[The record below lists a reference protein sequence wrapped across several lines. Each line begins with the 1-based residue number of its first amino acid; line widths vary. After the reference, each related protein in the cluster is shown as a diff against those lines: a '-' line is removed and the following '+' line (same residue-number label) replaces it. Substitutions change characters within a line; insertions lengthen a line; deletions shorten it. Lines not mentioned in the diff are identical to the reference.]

1 MKVIQRQRV
10 GYLLA
15 GILFALYMLLF
26 STLATAQDDRG
37 YIYGKITTVDDKTY
51 IGQIRWG
58 KEETFWDDIFNSSKG
73 KNPHLQHLKRGDY
86 EHLRNYR
93 GEDSK
98 WDFWSIWDDHYSSY
112 AHSFATRF
120 GDIKSIT
127 ILGRDDVEIEFRDGQ
142 KMEFGGGSNDIG
154 ASLRVFDEE
163 IGELKIK
170 WNRID
175 RVEFMSTPKKLQN
188 KFGDPLYGT
197 VETSIGSFTGL
208 VQWDHEECLTNDRL
222 DGDSEDGD
230 VSIPF
235 GNIKSIERQGRG
247 SLVTFKSGRE
257 LFLTGSNDV
266 NSDNRGVI
274 VKNPEFGKV
283 KIEWREFE
291 KVTFD
296 TNNQNSGEAYTKY
309 SNPLE
314 LEGTVTTI
322 NDQEFNG
329 RIVFDLD
336 EEWDYEL
343 LNGSDEEIEYIIPF
357 RNIKSV
363 RPKNF
368 NYSTIE
374 LRSGRK
380 LFLGDGQDV
389 TDQNDGILV
398 FRKKGDPVYIPWPE
412 VKEVVFK

>member
-1 MKVIQRQRV
+1 MVV
-10 GYLLA
+10 
-15 GILFALYMLLF
+15 
-26 STLATAQDDRG
+26 
-37 YIYGKITTVDDKTY
+37 TVPS
-51 IGQIRWG
+51 
-58 KEETFWDDIFNSSKG
+58 N
-73 KNPHLQHLKRGDY
+73 
-86 EHLRNYR
+86 
-93 GEDSK
+93 
-98 WDFWSIWDDHYSSY
+98 
-112 AHSFATRF
+112 
-120 GDIKSIT
+120 
-127 ILGRDDVEIEFRDGQ
+127 
-142 KMEFGGGSNDIG
+142 SNDIG

-283 KIEWREFE
+283 KIAWREFE

-296 TNNQNSGEAYTKY
+296 TNNHNSGEAYTKY

-363 RPKNF
+363 KPKNF
-368 NYSTIE
+368 NYSTVE
-374 LRSGRK
+374 LHSGRK

-398 FRKKGDPVYIPWPE
+398 FRKKGDPVYIPWPK